1 MEFYSAL
8 WTFPAIL
15 LAAILIAWGAECGQ
29 FFISQGLALAILA
42 WLQTLPEFAVE
53 AAIAHQAALDPNK
66 IHLITANFTGSL
78 RLLVG
83 VGWPLVY
90 FTMVIFNWR
99 KNNTAKPRLLAIK
112 LEDEHCVEVLA
123 LLLPLFYFVII
134 YLKGTLNIIDG
145 LILLSFYVAYL
156 YILRKLPPQEE
167 EKIEDVGRIP
177 KKIMKIKGLK
187 RAIFIIGFFVVGGL
201 VLYFFAEPFLQ
212 SLLAMAVA
220 LGVSSFVFVQWVAP
234 FLSEFPEKVSAFY
247 WARTVKKAHLAL
259 MNMVSSNIN
268 QWTVLVCMIPIVYG
282 LSLGRFAPINF
293 DEHQRVEILLTIV
306 QSFLGF
312 LFLASMDFNWYEA
325 VGLFVLWLIQFV
337 KPSFREEITVIYGLW
352 IGYELL
358 LILFRRRE
366 LPVFKIFVKLLKKH
380 PPASREVG
388 KIEKGD

>member
-1 MEFYSAL
+1 M

-29 FFISQGLALAILA
+29 FFVSQGLALAILA

-53 AAIAHQAALDPNK
+53 AVIARDAAIDPSK
-66 IHLITANFTGSL
+66 IHLISANFTGSL

-90 FTMVIFNWR
+90 FTMVGFNWR
-99 KNNTAKPRLLAIK
+99 KNKSSRPKLLSIK
-112 LEDEHCVEVLA
+112 LEDEHAVEVLA
-123 LLLPLFYFVII
+123 LLLPLFYFLII
-134 YLKGTLNIIDG
+134 YLKGTLNLIDG
-145 LILLSFYVAYL
+145 FILLIFYLVYL
-156 YILRKLPPQEE
+156 YILRKLPPQDE

-177 KKIMKIKGLK
+177 KKVLMMPGMKRI
-187 RAIFIIGFFVVGGL
+187 IFIGGFFAGGGL
-201 VLYFFAEPFLQ
+201 ILYFFAEPFLN
-212 SLLAMAVA
+212 SLLAMAVS

-282 LSLGRFAPINF
+282 LKLGHFAPIVF
-293 DEHQRVEILLTIV
+293 DGHQRVEILLTIA

-325 VGLFVLWLIQFV
+325 VGLFVLWLIQFIQ
-337 KPSFREEITVIYGLW
+337 PQWREEITIVYALW
-352 IGYELL
+352 IAYELFLVL
-358 LILFRRRE
+358 LKRRE
-366 LPVFKIFVKLLKKH
+366 LTAFKVFFRLVKKH
-380 PPASREVG
+380 F
-388 KIEKGD
+388 